1 VETTGQVAPLILED
15 ELQNPYESPAE
26 LPQGMTNELS
36 KSYENKALEPMKEHK
51 REQDAR
57 IKERLDTVYSGVRDL
72 TNYEPDLSTE
82 QKQRKLING
91 LMEVKLGRIPK
102 DVNEYQQARFEF
114 ANKYYKGKGGESDEA
129 LFAQIKTDT
138 DKRAANVDLHKS
150 LQDVALVG
158 SLDGKGFTNWLKTQE
173 DTGMSPERKQSMLH
187 SYNEYKQNIADQYG
201 DSHKYAKKTFEKL
214 MGGDIDKAMEYVNQ
228 IKGTMTDEEHE
239 NYLGLL
245 REVVLANP
253 EPKVEEMLTLIGLN
267 SAPLRTLAR
276 SYRNTGKVVD
286 SIGDLV
292 KQAPSGIAHAVR
304 EGGTYGFAKLFG
316 SEEAAGREKENAAR
330 DKILAET
337 LRKNSDFV
345 ADVKRIFRDD
355 YDPIEPHFDGG
366 VMGAIESG
374 VYAAPAALTTTAML
388 FIPYA
393 GLPLV
398 GSTMFGASREK
409 FRQRILDNG
418 GTREEAANNA
428 DALAMITTVPNMLL
442 ERLQALAF
450 VGKAPM
456 FNGAMQK
463 VNRLFNNKLARGV
476 GRFTI
481 ANIGETNVEMG
492 QEYLEELVQMMGSS
506 FSEVIP
512 DVQWMGEGGVFDG
525 FAYQYLSTAVAV
537 APLGVTASIGGVR
550 SEDRAMAYK
559 DFPREIRAMNG
570 VSAVDNDRI
579 DNAETIAETVEAV
592 QIANANADPNS
603 DEARDA
609 VEAQMLREEQ
619 ELTSVENL
627 KRAGLFPM
635 IVADKQKDGVVDIVD
650 PQTGEVL
657 DRIDNNP
664 VAAAQAVFSY
674 MELQDQATQEQLDEM
689 STMIEAAMLD
699 VKETGDKGA
708 KVELDLGN
716 KMDVRGLLEAFPE
729 FKGRLENQ
737 VGRLEQLE
745 SKEILNGGDGGMSR
759 AVFGLNQAVHGED
772 VKSYTNRAYA
782 GTSAMTLV
790 HERGHV
796 SWKRAL
802 ESGATTLTKTY
813 DFFKELDKNL
823 VGKKDRNGKELRFMP
838 EGTTADNFTALDEA
852 VAEFSEVMLL
862 RTRNGEKTAMRD
874 VVGRQ
879 MSAMAKARKA
889 NAGSF
894 KGFYQAMQDFFGKVF
909 ARNLAFK
916 QAVKSGQINEG
927 QLNEFYD
934 ILVKA
939 NAQEQFE
946 KDVDAET
953 QAIIE
958 GESMSIGSGETTQ
971 VGRATITPNEDTKVL
986 RGTNATL
993 IANASFSIGAWHGTP
1008 HKVDKFSTEKIGT
1021 GEGAQAYG
1029 YGLYFAEDKGVAEGY
1044 RINLA
1049 YDPDKQRI
1057 NGRQINDEYNRYTR
1071 ANATQID
1078 YQIAEGLER
1087 LMMHD
1092 SPAEVIEM
1100 FKEQEYS
1107 DEAIKYF
1114 EESDYETFGGL
1125 YQVELNVEQ
1134 DELLDWDKPL
1144 SEQSERVRDAVEK
1157 MLSQT
1162 TGVPFSKRN
1171 ILRSLKG
1178 DLSSHDGGSFYNTFA
1193 DNIGNNI
1200 QQASKDLASVGI
1212 KGIKYL
1218 DGTSRKAGEGTYN
1231 YVIFDGK
1238 DITIKEENGNAVSMS
1253 DLESVSMSIGEVPAE
1268 IANST
1273 EPLVEQIYL
1282 KETAKFKEGVES
1294 GRIKTEADIRD
1305 FIGKHMVMHQ
1315 PDTAMAGEVKVDGE
1329 SFVKGKG
1336 GVYYPVLFSDE
1347 GYFWASTAAKADEM
1361 AGALNE
1367 ISERNGGKIFMA
1379 LTSADVDKLFSST
1392 TMSVGTM
1399 NFFKQLTKN
1408 PRKYGITENQFNKI
1422 LVQASQTK
1430 ITSKLLVK
1438 AGGVNVL
1445 DKNGN
1450 KTYKTKVQEFGYKLT
1465 KGNTLEQ
1472 NVAEMEGWLQP
1483 FSSDKSSGS
1492 SFDVRKAFVF
1502 DMMRHVSTHLK
1513 ARPEQ
1518 SKAVSELLTHES
1530 NAFAKGAVLKGKL
1543 SMAAFQ
1549 QGLGD
1554 MLSEPLTKT
1563 FQKFGKDG
1571 KGYVYAIIEIDGKV
1585 KAIDTKGHESYP
1597 KAIVSVDGNLPTVHI
1612 MKRGYHWTDIAQ
1624 EKDSGARVPRTNAEM
1639 NKVMPTGGFSAY
1651 KGRPL
1656 QFGDVQEG
1664 AEGVDLAFSIG
1675 DARMNDTIITNAAM
1689 RMRDPEGVATVMKG
1703 IIRRIEALRRDV
1715 PRIISAFGKDV
1726 TQEAIV
1732 DAKLIGDLRSEAKQ
1746 MRRDGIEAAEN
1757 AVYDRYGDVL
1767 SNEDLVKLK
1776 SQPVTELV
1784 MAEGGMESISSA
1796 KRRKGDDD
1804 LTAGEYEEAAGLPP
1818 MYYGGSQSPDQMATQ
1833 LFNEGFISDDSVSAM
1848 MEALEAEIMSVSNR
1862 KADLKEA
1869 KALMGKGRK
1878 AARTKAQEWLD
1889 ERIAEQK
1896 RDYSPTVRAR
1906 RALVKLSA
1914 IRRSMPMELRGKI
1927 EGDAKLLTM
1936 GDEARLKYLEETL
1949 AKVDKVVDEWI
1960 RKETRKS
1967 IKEAYKVLGKKTLT
1981 ADTETELT
1989 IIKKFGDM
1997 TALQKNEKLTEL
2009 YDLLDAQPTPA
2020 ESLVLNEQV
2029 ALLET
2034 YGNQKDMTSLQLVS
2048 LLETLGTVIKR
2059 GRTIRS
2065 MLAQERKANDSA
2077 NKSMTVDVLSGGKG
2091 QMSEAESDENDERV
2105 RKDKQSVIKELKHKP
2120 KHFHAQN
2127 LSFEGLLNMLSRKD
2141 KGSETYKSEIS
2152 KKWGV
2157 LVHRATR
2164 TNKVANQ
2171 HLQENYDAKMK
2182 QIFNKKGIRLSSHIS
2197 KEMMDRQDTGF
2208 KKVDFGKT
2216 GSTTNKSIEVIVA
2229 RRIINGEVD
2238 PAGLGLNER
2247 DVELITAAYEAKMSS
2262 KRTKKGDMDQVKWK
2276 HENTGKAEPLKRS
2289 QSQVMALVMMFR
2301 QDGIK
2306 QSMIREG
2313 YSEELMANLEKSF
2326 LTKESKEVLEWM
2338 SEQYDRNYDVVN
2350 AVYRKQHGVD
2360 LPKIEFYAPV
2370 RRVVDKDT
2378 DDIDITGSG
2387 TAFGTTPSQLLN
2399 RAKNFNKVDPNAN
2412 AMDMFM
2418 EHMLQSNHYVS
2429 WADPI
2434 RELRATFH
2442 NKDVRRAIKDYAG
2455 GELLGV
2461 IDERIAWLADG
2472 GNRQSKKIK
2481 WLDNMRMAHTFGSLA
2496 YDLGITIKQF
2506 TSLPAYAFDMGVRNW
2521 VKYEAEFMKNPI
2533 KNAKEMIAT
2542 EYVQTRFK
2550 DGYTRDVA
2558 EGLKLEAGNNIQ
2570 NYILKGFQAGMMFGK
2585 VGDIVPVIVGGWA
2598 AKKHAYNE
2606 AIKAG
2611 MTPKQAESQS
2621 ILAFEMA
2628 TDRSQQAV
2636 DMKDL
2641 SSFSGG
2647 NSAMKLFT
2655 MYKTSPRQYY
2665 AVAYEALFDAFA
2677 GRKNGWHNA
2686 ARKMAISH
2694 AVLPLMFQFVSDM
2707 WRMVGDEDK
2716 ELEGSDYLRAML
2728 LGPLN
2733 GLYIAGEVA
2742 APLASM
2748 ATGARVY
2755 DAQIPAFSAINSTVR
2770 GVAKINRGDFW
2781 EGTNEIA
2788 KQAGKWSPIKLL
2800 NFTTYWSIITKQ
2812 DKLLDRFND

>member
-1 VETTGQVAPLILED
+1 MPLTEEEKFQD
-15 ELQNPYESPAE
+15 PNPFPSE

-36 KSYENKALEPMKEHK
+36 KSYEDKALEPIKEQK

-57 IKERLDTVYSGVRDL
+57 VKERLDTVYSGVRDL
-72 TNYEPDLSTE
+72 TNYEPKLSTA

-114 ANKYYKGKGGESDEA
+114 ANKYYEGKGGDSDAA
-129 LFAQIKTDT
+129 LFEQIKTDT
-138 DKRAANVDLHKS
+138 DKRAANVSLHQS

-158 SLDGKGFTNWLKTQE
+158 SLDGKGFMNWLKTQE

-187 SYNEYKQNIADQYG
+187 SYKEYTQQIQDQYG
-201 DSHKYAKKTFEKL
+201 DSHKYAKKTFERL
-214 MGGDIDKAMEYVNQ
+214 MGGDVDKAMDYVNQ
-228 IKGTMTDEEHE
+228 IKGDMNDEEHE

-253 EPKVEEMLTLIGLN
+253 DPKVEEMLETLGVN
-267 SAPLRTLAR
+267 VAPLRTLAR
-276 SYRNTGKVVD
+276 SYRNTGKVMGSV
-286 SIGDLV
+286 GDLV
-292 KQAPSGIAHAVR
+292 KQSPAGIGHAVR
-304 EGGTYGFAKLFG
+304 EGGTYGFAKFFG
-316 SEEAAGREKENAAR
+316 SDEAAAREKENAAR
-330 DKILAET
+330 DKILAKT
-337 LRKNSDFV
+337 LQKNSDFV

-355 YDPIEPHFDGG
+355 YNPIEPHFDGG
-366 VMGAIESG
+366 VMGAIETG

-418 GTREEAANNA
+418 GSREEAANNA
-428 DALAMITTVPNMLL
+428 DALAMITTVPNMML

-450 VGKAPM
+450 IGKAPM
-456 FNGAMQK
+456 LNGAMQK

-481 ANIGETNVEMG
+481 ANFGETNVEMG
-492 QEYLEELVQMMGSS
+492 QEYMEELVQMMGSS

-537 APLGVTASIGGVR
+537 APLGVTAAVGGVR
-550 SEDRAMAYK
+550 VEDRAEAYK
-559 DFPREIRAMNG
+559 SFPREIRAMNG

-603 DEARDA
+603 DEAKDA

-619 ELTSVENL
+619 ELTSIENL

-650 PQTGEVL
+650 PQTGDVL

-664 VAAAQAVFSY
+664 EAAAQAVFSY

-729 FKGRLENQ
+729 FEGRLRNQ
-737 VGRLEQLE
+737 VDRLEQLE
-745 SKEILNGGDGGMSR
+745 SQEILNGGDGGMSR

-802 ESGATTLTKTY
+802 ESGATTLAKTY
-813 DFFKELDKNL
+813 DFFKELDKSL
-823 VGKKDRNGKELRFMP
+823 EGKTDRNGKELRFMP

-909 ARNLAFK
+909 ARNLACK
-916 QAVKSGQINEG
+916 QAIRSGQVTEG

-934 ILVKA
+934 TLVEA

-946 KDVDAET
+946 RDVDTET
-953 QAIIE
+953 QAMMDE
-958 GESMSIGSGETTQ
+958 SSMS
-971 VGRATITPNEDTKVL
+971 V
-986 RGTNATL
+986 
-993 IANASFSIGAWHGTP
+993 
-1008 HKVDKFSTEKIGT
+1008 
-1021 GEGAQAYG
+1021 
-1029 YGLYFAEDKGVAEGY
+1029 
-1044 RINLA
+1044 
-1049 YDPDKQRI
+1049 
-1057 NGRQINDEYNRYTR
+1057 
-1071 ANATQID
+1071 
-1078 YQIAEGLER
+1078 
-1087 LMMHD
+1087 
-1092 SPAEVIEM
+1092 
-1100 FKEQEYS
+1100 
-1107 DEAIKYF
+1107 
-1114 EESDYETFGGL
+1114 
-1125 YQVELNVEQ
+1125 
-1134 DELLDWDKPL
+1134 
-1144 SEQSERVRDAVEK
+1144 
-1157 MLSQT
+1157 
-1162 TGVPFSKRN
+1162 
-1171 ILRSLKG
+1171 
-1178 DLSSHDGGSFYNTFA
+1178 
-1193 DNIGNNI
+1193 
-1200 QQASKDLASVGI
+1200 
-1212 KGIKYL
+1212 
-1218 DGTSRKAGEGTYN
+1218 
-1231 YVIFDGK
+1231 
-1238 DITIKEENGNAVSMS
+1238 
-1253 DLESVSMSIGEVPAE
+1253 GEVPAE
-1268 IANST
+1268 IASSS

-1282 KETAKFKEGVES
+1282 KETAKFKEGVAS
-1294 GRIKTEADIRD
+1294 GRIRTEADIRD

-1336 GVYYPVLFSDE
+1336 GVYYPVLFSED
-1347 GYFWASTAAKADEM
+1347 GYFWASTAAKAEEM

-1392 TMSVGTM
+1392 TMSVATM
-1399 NFFKQLTKN
+1399 NFFKQLTAN

-1422 LVQASQTK
+1422 LIQASKARIVSK
-1430 ITSKLLVK
+1430 ILIKK
-1438 AGGVNVL
+1438 GGKNVL
-1445 DKNGN
+1445 DKDGN
-1450 KTYKTKVQEFGYKLT
+1450 KTYKEKVQEFGYKLT

-1472 NVAEMEGWLQP
+1472 NMAEMEGWLQP

-1502 DMMRHVSTHLK
+1502 DMMRHVSAHLK
-1513 ARPEQ
+1513 ARPEK
-1518 SKAVSELLTHES
+1518 SKAVSELLTQDS
-1530 NAFAKGAVLKGKL
+1530 NAFAKGAVLKGQL
-1543 SMAAFQ
+1543 SLAAFQ

-1563 FQKFGKDG
+1563 FQKFGKEG

-1597 KAIVSVDGNLPTVHI
+1597 KAIVSVDGNLPTVHV

-1624 EKDSGARVPRTNAEM
+1624 EKDSGARVPRTTAEM

-1651 KGRPL
+1651 RGRPL

-1664 AEGVDLAFSIG
+1664 AEGVDLSFSVG

-1703 IIRRIEALRRDV
+1703 IIRRIESLRRDV

-1732 DAKLIGDLRSEAKQ
+1732 DAKLIGDLRSEAKA
-1746 MRRDGIEAAEN
+1746 MRREGIEAAEN

-1767 SNEDLVKLK
+1767 SNEDLVSLK
-1776 SQPVTELV
+1776 AQPVTELLLS
-1784 MAEGGMESISSA
+1784 EGGMESISAA
-1796 KRRKGDDD
+1796 KRRKGDDE
-1804 LTAGEYEEAAGLPP
+1804 LTAGEYEQAAGLPP
-1818 MYYGGSQSPDQMATQ
+1818 MYYGGTQSPDQMATQ
-1833 LFNEGFISDDSVSAM
+1833 LFNEGLISDDSVSTM
-1848 MEALEAEIMSVSNR
+1848 MEALESEIVSVSSR
-1862 KADLKEA
+1862 KEDLKAA
-1869 KALMGKGRK
+1869 KALMGKGRA
-1878 AARTKAQEWLD
+1878 AARKKSQEWLD

-1896 RDYSPTVRAR
+1896 RDYSPVVRAR

-1967 IKEAYKVLGKKTLT
+1967 IKDAYKVLGKKKLT
-1981 ADTETELT
+1981 AETETELT
-1989 IIKKFGDM
+1989 VIKKFGDM
-1997 TALQKNEKLTEL
+1997 TALEKNKKLTEL

-2020 ESLVLNEQV
+2020 ESLALNEQV

-2065 MLAQERKANDSA
+2065 ILAQERKANDSA
-2077 NKSMTVDVLSGGKG
+2077 NKSMTIDVLSGGRG
-2091 QMSEAESDENDERV
+2091 MMSEAESDENDERV

-2141 KGSETYKSEIS
+2141 AGSETYKSQIS
-2152 KKWGV
+2152 RKWGE

-2164 TNKVANQ
+2164 ANKLADRN
-2171 HLQENYDAKMK
+2171 LQENYSAKMR
-2182 QIFNKKGIRLSSHIS
+2182 QIFNKKGLRLSSHIS
-2197 KEMMDRQDTGF
+2197 KEMMDRKDTGF
-2208 KKVDFGKT
+2208 KKVDFGKA
-2216 GSTTNKSIEVIVA
+2216 GSTTNKSIEIIVA
-2229 RRIINGEVD
+2229 RRVISGEVD
-2238 PAGLGLNER
+2238 AAGLGLNER
-2247 DVELITAAYEAKMSS
+2247 DVELIKAAYEAKMSN
-2262 KRTKKGDMDQVKWK
+2262 KRTKKGDMDMVKWK
-2276 HENTGKAEPLKRS
+2276 HENTGKAAPLKRS

-2338 SEQYDRNYDVVN
+2338 SEQYDSNYDVVN

-2370 RRVVDKDT
+2370 RRVVDKDV
-2378 DDIDITGSG
+2378 DDIDITGNG

-2399 RAKNFNKVDPNAN
+2399 RATNFNKVDPNAN

-2461 IDERIAWLADG
+2461 LDERIAWLADG

-2542 EYVQTRFK
+2542 DYVQVRFK

-2558 EGLKLEAGNNIQ
+2558 EGLKMEGGNTLQ

-2606 AIKAG
+2606 AMKAG
-2611 MTPKQAESQS
+2611 MTPQQAESQS

-2677 GRKNGWHNA
+2677 GRKNGWKNA

-2694 AVLPLMFQFVSDM
+2694 MVLPLMFQFVSDM
-2707 WRMVGDEDK
+2707 WRMIGDEDK

-2742 APLASM
+2742 APLASL

-2770 GVAKINRGDFW
+2770 GVAKIHRGDFW
-2781 EGTNEIA
+2781 EGTNEIV
-2788 KQAGKWSPIKLL
+2788 KQAGKWSPLRAL
-2800 NFTTYWSIITKQ
+2800 NFTTYYSIITKQ
-2812 DKLLDRFND
+2812 AKLLDRFED

>member
-1 VETTGQVAPLILED
+1 MPLTEEEKFQD
-15 ELQNPYESPAE
+15 PNPFPSE

-36 KSYENKALEPMKEHK
+36 KSYEDKALEPIKEQK

-57 IKERLDTVYSGVRDL
+57 VKERLDTVYSGVRDL
-72 TNYEPDLSTE
+72 TNYEPKLSTA

-114 ANKYYKGKGGESDEA
+114 ANKYYEGKGGDSDAA
-129 LFAQIKTDT
+129 LFEQIKTDT
-138 DKRAANVDLHKS
+138 DKRAANVSLHQS

-158 SLDGKGFTNWLKTQE
+158 SLDGKGFMNWLKTQE

-187 SYNEYKQNIADQYG
+187 SYKEYTQQIQDQYG
-201 DSHKYAKKTFEKL
+201 DSHKYAKKTFERL
-214 MGGDIDKAMEYVNQ
+214 MGGDVDKAMDYVNQ
-228 IKGTMTDEEHE
+228 IKGDMNDEEHE

-253 EPKVEEMLTLIGLN
+253 DPKVEEMLETLGVN
-267 SAPLRTLAR
+267 VAPLRTLAR
-276 SYRNTGKVVD
+276 SYRNTGKVMD
-286 SIGDLV
+286 SVGDLV
-292 KQAPSGIAHAVR
+292 KQSPAGIGHAVR
-304 EGGTYGFAKLFG
+304 EGGTYGFAKFFG
-316 SEEAAGREKENAAR
+316 SDEAAAREKENAAR
-330 DKILAET
+330 DKILAKT
-337 LRKNSDFV
+337 LQKNSDFV

-355 YDPIEPHFDGG
+355 YNPIEPHFDGG
-366 VMGAIESG
+366 VMGAIETG

-418 GTREEAANNA
+418 GSREEAANNA
-428 DALAMITTVPNMLL
+428 DALAMITTVPNMML

-450 VGKAPM
+450 IGKAPM
-456 FNGAMQK
+456 LNGAMQK

-481 ANIGETNVEMG
+481 ANFGETNVEMG
-492 QEYLEELVQMMGSS
+492 QEYMEELVQMMGSS

-537 APLGVTASIGGVR
+537 APLGVTAAVGGVR
-550 SEDRAMAYK
+550 VEDRAEAYK
-559 DFPREIRAMNG
+559 SFPREIRAMNG

-603 DEARDA
+603 DEAKDA

-619 ELTSVENL
+619 ELTSIENL

-650 PQTGEVL
+650 PQTGDVL

-664 VAAAQAVFSY
+664 EAAAQAVFSY

-729 FKGRLENQ
+729 FEGRLRNQ
-737 VGRLEQLE
+737 VDRLEQLE
-745 SKEILNGGDGGMSR
+745 SQEILNGGDGGMSR
-759 AVFGLNQAVHGED
+759 SVFGLNQAVHGED

-802 ESGATTLTKTY
+802 DSGATTLAKTY
-813 DFFKELDKNL
+813 DFFKELDKSL
-823 VGKKDRNGKELRFMP
+823 EGKTDRNGKELRFMP

-916 QAVKSGQINEG
+916 QAIRSGQVTEG

-934 ILVKA
+934 TLVEA

-946 KDVDAET
+946 RDVDTET
-953 QAIIE
+953 QAMM
-958 GESMSIGSGETTQ
+958 GEASMSIGDLSDSETNNILEGSEYIRPEEVMWDDTISGKVVVGAYHGSTHQFEKLESVKGNVEGNWGSAIYASTEIEDVNENYAGEGADLTSRIEQRAERIAQETEEDFDTYDEAYEAAKVLAREDLSGTGGGQVYPMYIPMSNPAVIAEVGGTYFDPNESLDLEQYREEAVELVMEEEGVELDDVEDYMIEDKMRELSDEAGDMNAIYEAVDTLSNQYESVDTSAIMTALDEYALEGGRLSDIEDALRSTDEVNYVEDSEGNLASGEFIRDFFMELGFDGIIDKRVTNKFPDMEGMDENT
-971 VGRATITPNEDTKVL
+971 VHIIVPFDTENRPRSAFNPDV
-986 RGTNATL
+986 
-993 IANASFSIGAWHGTP
+993 SFSISPAQDAAYLAAVEAGDTTKQQAMVDAAAKAAGYDSPKVYHGTDEEFDIFDEGTSESP
-1008 HKVDKFSTEKIGT
+1008 SFSFIRDNFLYDK
-1021 GEGAQAYG
+1021 
-1029 YGLYFAEDKGVAEGY
+1029 
-1044 RINLA
+1044 
-1049 YDPDKQRI
+1049 
-1057 NGRQINDEYNRYTR
+1057 
-1071 ANATQID
+1071 
-1078 YQIAEGLER
+1078 
-1087 LMMHD
+1087 
-1092 SPAEVIEM
+1092 
-1100 FKEQEYS
+1100 
-1107 DEAIKYF
+1107 
-1114 EESDYETFGGL
+1114 YE
-1125 YQVELNVEQ
+1125 
-1134 DELLDWDKPL
+1134 
-1144 SEQSERVRDAVEK
+1144 
-1157 MLSQT
+1157 
-1162 TGVPFSKRN
+1162 
-1171 ILRSLKG
+1171 
-1178 DLSSHDGGSFYNTFA
+1178 GSFYLTE
-1193 DNIGNNI
+1193 
-1200 QQASKDLASVGI
+1200 SKDS
-1212 KGIKYL
+1212 
-1218 DGTSRKAGEGTYN
+1218 AGY
-1231 YVIFDGK
+1231 YGK
-1238 DITIKEENGNAVSMS
+1238 NVNAF
-1253 DLESVSMSIGEVPAE
+1253 
-1268 IANST
+1268 
-1273 EPLVEQIYL
+1273 YL
-1282 KETAKFKEGVES
+1282 KMSNPLTDVGRVDSELFK
-1294 GRIKTEADIRD
+1294 
-1305 FIGKHMVMHQ
+1305 
-1315 PDTAMAGEVKVDGE
+1315 
-1329 SFVKGKG
+1329 KG
-1336 GVYYPVLFSDE
+1336 GFQNLQ
-1347 GYFWASTAAKADEM
+1347 EM
-1361 AGALNE
+1361 ALADGNDGV
-1367 ISERNGGKIFMA
+1367 ITNPMIDVPTSEANILGELVKED
-1379 LTSADVDKLFSST
+1379 SAVRKEVDEKLFSR
-1392 TMSVGTM
+1392 VHIA
-1399 NFFKQLTKN
+1399 FKK
-1408 PRKYGITENQFNKI
+1408 
-1422 LVQASQTK
+1422 SQIK
-1430 ITSKLLVK
+1430 SADPV
-1438 AGGVNVL
+1438 
-1445 DKNGN
+1445 
-1450 KTYKTKVQEFGYKLT
+1450 TYD
-1465 KGNTLEQ
+1465 
-1472 NVAEMEGWLQP
+1472 
-1483 FSSDKSSGS
+1483 S
-1492 SFDVRKAFVF
+1492 
-1502 DMMRHVSTHLK
+1502 
-1513 ARPEQ
+1513 
-1518 SKAVSELLTHES
+1518 
-1530 NAFAKGAVLKGKL
+1530 
-1543 SMAAFQ
+1543 
-1549 QGLGD
+1549 
-1554 MLSEPLTKT
+1554 
-1563 FQKFGKDG
+1563 
-1571 KGYVYAIIEIDGKV
+1571 
-1585 KAIDTKGHESYP
+1585 
-1597 KAIVSVDGNLPTVHI
+1597 DGNVIPLSQ
-1612 MKRGYHWTDIAQ
+1612 RFDA
-1624 EKDSGARVPRTNAEM
+1624 
-1639 NKVMPTGGFSAY
+1639 
-1651 KGRPL
+1651 GR
-1656 QFGDVQEG
+1656 DEI
-1664 AEGVDLAFSIG
+1664 AFSVG

-1703 IIRRIEALRRDV
+1703 IIRRIESLRRDV

-1732 DAKLIGDLRSEAKQ
+1732 DAKLIGDLRSEAKA
-1746 MRRDGIEAAEN
+1746 MRREGVEAAEN

-1767 SNEDLVKLK
+1767 SNEDLVSLK
-1776 SQPVTELV
+1776 AQPVTELLLS
-1784 MAEGGMESISSA
+1784 EGGMESISAA
-1796 KRRKGDDD
+1796 KRRKGDDE
-1804 LTAGEYEEAAGLPP
+1804 LTAGEYEQAAGLPP
-1818 MYYGGSQSPDQMATQ
+1818 MYYGGTQSPDQMATQ
-1833 LFNEGFISDDSVSAM
+1833 LFNEGLISDDSVSTM
-1848 MEALEAEIMSVSNR
+1848 MEALESEIVSVSNR
-1862 KADLKEA
+1862 KEDLKAA
-1869 KALMGKGRK
+1869 KALMGKGRA
-1878 AARTKAQEWLD
+1878 AARKKSQEWLD

-1896 RDYSPTVRAR
+1896 RDYSPVVRAR

-1967 IKEAYKVLGKKTLT
+1967 IKDAYKVLGKKKLSPE
-1981 ADTETELT
+1981 TETELT
-1989 IIKKFGDM
+1989 IIKKFGAM
-1997 TALQKNEKLTEL
+1997 TALEKNKKLTEL

-2020 ESLVLNEQV
+2020 ESLALNEQV

-2065 MLAQERKANDSA
+2065 ILAQERKANDSA
-2077 NKSMTVDVLSGGKG
+2077 NKSMTIDVLSGGRG
-2091 QMSEAESDENDERV
+2091 MMSEAESDENDERV

-2141 KGSETYKSEIS
+2141 AGSETYKSQIS
-2152 KKWGV
+2152 RKWGE

-2164 TNKVANQ
+2164 ANKLADRN
-2171 HLQENYDAKMK
+2171 LQENYSAKMR
-2182 QIFNKKGIRLSSHIS
+2182 QIFNKKGLRLSSHIS
-2197 KEMMDRQDTGF
+2197 KEMMDRKDTGF
-2208 KKVDFGKT
+2208 KKVDFGKA
-2216 GSTTNKSIEVIVA
+2216 GSTTNKSIEIIVA
-2229 RRIINGEVD
+2229 RRVISGEVD
-2238 PAGLGLNER
+2238 AAGLGLNER
-2247 DVELITAAYEAKMSS
+2247 DVELIKAAYEAKMSN
-2262 KRTKKGDMDQVKWK
+2262 KRTKKGDMDMVKWK
-2276 HENTGKAEPLKRS
+2276 HENTGKAAPLKRS

-2338 SEQYDRNYDVVN
+2338 SEQYDSNYDVVN

-2370 RRVVDKDT
+2370 RRVVDKDV
-2378 DDIDITGSG
+2378 DDIDITGNG

-2399 RAKNFNKVDPNAN
+2399 RATNFNKVDPNAN

-2461 IDERIAWLADG
+2461 LDERIAWLADG

-2542 EYVQTRFK
+2542 DYVQVRFR

-2558 EGLKLEAGNNIQ
+2558 EGLKMEGGNTLQ

-2611 MTPKQAESQS
+2611 MTPQQAESQS

-2677 GRKNGWHNA
+2677 GRKNGWKNA

-2694 AVLPLMFQFVSDM
+2694 MVLPLMFQFVSDM
-2707 WRMVGDEDK
+2707 WRMIGDEDK

-2742 APLASM
+2742 APLASL

-2770 GVAKINRGDFW
+2770 GVAKIHRGDFW
-2781 EGTNEIA
+2781 EGTNEIV
-2788 KQAGKWSPIKLL
+2788 KQAGKWSPLRAL
-2800 NFTTYWSIITKQ
+2800 NFTTYYSIITKQ
-2812 DKLLDRFND
+2812 AKLLDRFED

>member
-1 VETTGQVAPLILED
+1 MENSIVETTGRVAPLILED
-15 ELQNPYESPAE
+15 ELQNPYESPPE

-36 KSYENKALEPMKEHK
+36 KSYEDKALAPIKEHK

-114 ANKYYKGKGGESDEA
+114 ANKYYEGKGGESDEA

-286 SIGDLV
+286 SVGDLV

-316 SEEAAGREKENAAR
+316 SEEAAGREKENAAK

-418 GTREEAANNA
+418 GSREEAANNA

-442 ERLQALAF
+442 ERLQSLAF
-450 VGKAPM
+450 IGKAPM

-550 SEDRAMAYK
+550 KEDRALAYK
-559 DFPREIRAMNG
+559 QFPREIRAMNG

-603 DEARDA
+603 DEAKDA

-664 VAAAQAVFSY
+664 VATAQAVFSY

-759 AVFGLNQAVHGED
+759 AVFGLNQAVHADD

-953 QAIIE
+953 QAMMD
-958 GESMSIGSGETTQ
+958 ES
-971 VGRATITPNEDTKVL
+971 
-986 RGTNATL
+986 
-993 IANASFSIGAWHGTP
+993 
-1008 HKVDKFSTEKIGT
+1008 
-1021 GEGAQAYG
+1021 
-1029 YGLYFAEDKGVAEGY
+1029 
-1044 RINLA
+1044 
-1049 YDPDKQRI
+1049 
-1057 NGRQINDEYNRYTR
+1057 
-1071 ANATQID
+1071 
-1078 YQIAEGLER
+1078 
-1087 LMMHD
+1087 
-1092 SPAEVIEM
+1092 
-1100 FKEQEYS
+1100 
-1107 DEAIKYF
+1107 
-1114 EESDYETFGGL
+1114 
-1125 YQVELNVEQ
+1125 
-1134 DELLDWDKPL
+1134 
-1144 SEQSERVRDAVEK
+1144 
-1157 MLSQT
+1157 
-1162 TGVPFSKRN
+1162 
-1171 ILRSLKG
+1171 
-1178 DLSSHDGGSFYNTFA
+1178 
-1193 DNIGNNI
+1193 
-1200 QQASKDLASVGI
+1200 
-1212 KGIKYL
+1212 
-1218 DGTSRKAGEGTYN
+1218 
-1231 YVIFDGK
+1231 
-1238 DITIKEENGNAVSMS
+1238 
-1253 DLESVSMSIGEVPAE
+1253 SMSIGEVPAE

-1422 LVQASQTK
+1422 LIQASQTK
-1430 ITSKLLVK
+1430 ITSKLLIK

-1732 DAKLIGDLRSEAKQ
+1732 DAKLIGDLRAEAKQ

-1967 IKEAYKVLGKKTLT
+1967 IKDAYKVLGKKKLSPE
-1981 ADTETELT
+1981 TETELK
-1989 IIKKFGDM
+1989 IIKEFGDM

-2105 RKDKQSVIKELKHKP
+2105 RKDKQSVIKEIKHKP
-2120 KHFHAQN
+2120 KKFHAQN

-2276 HENTGKAEPLKRS
+2276 HENTGKAAPLKRS

-2306 QSMIREG
+2306 QSMIKEG

-2370 RRVVDKDT
+2370 RRVVDKET

-2550 DGYTRDVA
+2550 DGYSRDVA
-2558 EGLKLEAGNNIQ
+2558 EGLKLESGNTLEA
-2570 NYILKGFQAGMMFGK
+2570 YILKGFQAGMMFGK

-2742 APLASM
+2742 APLASL

-2770 GVAKINRGDFW
+2770 GVAKISRGDFW
-2781 EGTNEIA
+2781 EGTNEIV
-2788 KQAGKWSPIKLL
+2788 KQAGKWTPVRAL
-2800 NFTTYWSIITKQ
+2800 NFATYYSILTKQ
-2812 DKLLDRFND
+2812 AKLLDRFTD